1 MSHVPGPP
9 GQPPHGEGRADP
21 GVFGAPFEPR
31 PGVYGEQYAAP
42 YGPPAPHPPHGH
54 GHPQPPGGGRKAR
67 RRTGAV
73 VAAVLAGVL
82 VIGAGVWYAT
92 GDGGSGDSKPPVAQG
107 SAGAAPKQ
115 TDDTPPGRARTPAP
129 TPADL
134 NAARKDGESKVLWVQ
149 ANTVDL
155 PGRGGSQFGPWF
167 AGDIVAKAMHRTVSG
182 YSAADG
188 TPKWSVDLGARVCSA
203 PTLPSTDGKI
213 VVALE
218 SGPPDSAQC
227 DRLLMID
234 LRTGTEGWKATFLRV
249 GVWDGLSDIAMAV
262 NGDVVTVGR
271 TSRTDAYRIS
281 DGKHLWD
288 EVPGN
293 CQPYGFAGGAVPLA
307 ATSCQTAADDHA
319 IQHVRRID
327 PATGKEVWSYP
338 VKKGFK
344 VDQFYSTDPPVI
356 SLRQGKER
364 WGIVILNADGTYRSQ
379 LVGNDGENYAPRCG
393 RDLRAQNPNLDNCLG
408 VAADTDTLYLATE
421 PVSVA
426 EKTLPTNAVVAF
438 DLVTGRSRWRT
449 DAPAEQN
456 LMPLRVEDGRVL
468 MYLDAM
474 RNYGRNKGGGIYA
487 LPATGGAL
495 QPVLRHPESATGVEA
510 SFSTAH
516 IAYSGG
522 RAVLTQPYISGGD
535 DQQEKDIVSML
546 AFGD

>member
-1 MSHVPGPP
+1 MSQLPGPP
-9 GQPPHGEGRADP
+9 GQPPQGEGRADP
-21 GVFGAPFEPR
+21 GVFGAPFEPQ
-31 PGVYGEQYAAP
+31 PGVYGQ
-42 YGPPAPHPPHGH
+42 PPAAFHGQPDSAYGY
-54 GHPQPPGGGRKAR
+54 GHPGPGGPAGPGGGRKR
-67 RRTGAV
+67 RGRTSVV
-73 VAAVLAGVL
+73 VAAVLAAIL
-82 VIGAGVWYAT
+82 VVGAGAWYAT
-92 GDGGSGDSKPPVAQG
+92 GDGGDDARRPVAEGSG
-107 SAGAAPKQ
+107 SAASGQP
-115 TDDTPPGRARTPAP
+115 DTPPGRKHTPAP
-129 TPADL
+129 KPADL
-134 NAARKDGESKVLWVQ
+134 NAARKNGESRVLWVQ
-149 ANTVDL
+149 ENTVDL

-167 AGDIVAKAMHRTVSG
+167 AGDIVAKALHRTVSG

-188 TPKWSVDLGARVCSA
+188 TQKWSVDLRARVCAA

-218 SGPPDSAQC
+218 SGSPDSAQC

-234 LRTGTEGWKATFLRV
+234 LRTGTEGWNATFKRV
-249 GVWDGLSDIAMAV
+249 GVWDGLSDITMAI

-271 TSRTDAYRIS
+271 TSRADAYRIS

-288 EVPGN
+288 KLPGN

-307 ATSCQTAADDHA
+307 ATSCRTAADDHA

-356 SLRQGKER
+356 SLRQGQEK
-364 WGIVILNADGTYRSQ
+364 WAIVILNADGTYRSQ
-379 LVGNDGENYAPRCG
+379 LVADDGENYAPRCG
-393 RDLRAQNPNLDNCLG
+393 KDLRAQNPNLDNCLG
-408 VAADTDTLYLATE
+408 VAADTSTVYLATQ
-421 PVSVA
+421 PVSA
-426 EKTLPTNAVVAF
+426 GKTLPTNAVVAF
-438 DLVTGRSRWRT
+438 DLATGRSRWRT

-456 LMPLRVEDGRVL
+456 LMPLRVEGGRVL

-474 RNYGRNKGGGIYA
+474 RGHGRSRGGGIYA
-487 LPATGGAL
+487 LPPTGGAL
-495 QPVLRHPESATGVEA
+495 QPVLRHPESATGVETY
-510 SFSTAH
+510 FSTAH

-535 DQQEKDIVSML
+535 DKQEKAIVPML